1 MVHNQP
7 YRVRETTFAILSL
20 DGSRIPVTLPVNAI
34 VLLIDGPLDGNRLV
48 EIIWEGKI
56 LLMFTQDMRDRCD
69 ELDKNGEIVER

>member
-20 DGSRIPVTLPVNAI
+20 DGSRIPVI
-34 VLLIDGPLDGNRLV
+34 LIDGPLDGNRLV